1 MLLTNDQRYLLSILR
16 ETGYMRRTQVLP
28 LMRLY
33 DPSKEERHCEAILRH
48 LRYAGELTPIGGDLV
63 CLADLRERKADQ
75 GMLRA
80 LDILLALAAGPPLQI
95 TSRKAP
101 YKLCFLLEREDHRLD
116 LFGVLPVAP
125 GREQISCILLA
136 QQPKD
141 VTVLFDLSSL
151 EQHRLL
157 QIPQRHYFV
166 VRQDGRLRFFKGGGA
181 SQ

>member
-1 MLLTNDQRYLLSILR
+1 
-16 ETGYMRRTQVLP
+16 MRRTQILP

-48 LRYAGELTPIGGDLV
+48 LRYAGEVTPVGGDMV
-63 CLADLRERKADQ
+63 CLAELRERKADQ

-80 LDILLALAAGPPLQI
+80 LDILLELAAGPPLQV
-95 TSRKAP
+95 TGRKAP
-101 YKLCFLLEREDHRLD
+101 FKLCFLLEREDNRVD
-116 LFGVLPVAP
+116 LFGVFPVEQ
-125 GREQISCILLA
+125 GREQISCVLLA
-136 QQPKD
+136 QQSKD

-157 QIPQRHYFV
+157 HIPQRHYFV

-181 SQ
+181 GQ